1 MGHAAPF
8 HRAIRTPE
16 RRGGTVADG
25 AVVTDGTVARLQ
37 VCATSRR
44 DGLGS
49 VHREPLSSRSH
60 ATLRAA
66 SAMPPPDRPRGGPIG
81 LPGPPPPRGHHSQ
94 VFARSPALPECT
106 DYGTDHT
113 QWGGTR

>member
-1 MGHAAPF
+1 MGHAAPVY
-8 HRAIRTPE
+8 RAIRTHE
-16 RRGGTVADG
+16 RGGAPVAND
-25 AVVTDGTVARLQ
+25 AVVTDGTVAWLQ
-37 VCATSRR
+37 VCATSRC

-81 LPGPPPPRGHHSQ
+81 FGGAAPPGWDPSQ
-94 VFARSPALPECT
+94 KSGLGPKPSWN
-106 DYGTDHT
+106 DG
-113 QWGGTR
+113 